1 MILFKWYYIMFSLDS
16 KTVCTQ
22 RCHLQKKKKHFKN
35 ENIGN
40 GYEQGDFTKGNL
52 IDEPRNIEIS
62 QNTVDN
68 DIEKVDDSYYNNEI
82 QLKPKGFEEKKIVGS
97 SNFNEGQF
105 ISR

>member
-1 MILFKWYYIMFSLDS
+1 MILYYIFSWFKNGLHATLS
-16 KTVCTQ
+16 FTK
-22 RCHLQKKKKHFKN
+22 KKKKHFKN

-68 DIEKVDDSYYNNEI
+68 DIEKIDDSYYNNEI